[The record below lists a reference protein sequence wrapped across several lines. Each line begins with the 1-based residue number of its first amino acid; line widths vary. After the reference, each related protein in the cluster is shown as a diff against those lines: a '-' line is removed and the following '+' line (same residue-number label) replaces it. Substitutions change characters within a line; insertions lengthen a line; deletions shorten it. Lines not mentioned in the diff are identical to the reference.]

1 MKNWSVT
8 MEKDN
13 SLSMVNQA
21 ANEVKA
27 AIRLDE
33 SGQSPKF
40 SGHESA
46 DYGSGPDKGV
56 AGPHGVGE

>member
-1 MKNWSVT
+1 

-13 SLSMVNQA
+13 SLSMINQKV
-21 ANEVKA
+21 NEVKA
-27 AIRLDE
+27 AIQLDE
-33 SGQSPKF
+33 ASQSPQY

-46 DYGSGPDKGV
+46 DYGPGPDKSV